1 MTTTSERLPPIRGFI
16 PSTLIDWPGRIAAI
30 LFLPSCNLRCAYC
43 HAGPLLG
50 AAQAEVI
57 PFAEVRR
64 YLESKKGW
72 IDGVVICG
80 GEPTLQPKLAALCD
94 ELHGLGLAVKL
105 DTNGTL
111 PEVLGALIEERRID
125 AASMDIKTALDGR
138 MVEVARCEV
147 DLEAIERSVGLL
159 IAAGSGKKGPGL
171 EVEFRTTC
179 CPAFV
184 DAAAV
189 EWIARHLAERAGP
202 AGVAYVLQRFDPQH
216 ALEPELR
223 EMKPYSAGEMES
235 LLATARR
242 FNPRSRLRNA

>member
-1 MTTTSERLPPIRGFI
+1 MTTTLDRLPPIRGFI

-43 HAGPLLG
+43 HAGPLLT
-50 AAQAEVI
+50 AEQAEVI

-80 GEPTLQPKLAALCD
+80 GEPTLQPKLSALCD

-105 DTNGTL
+105 DTNGTR
-111 PEVLGALIEERRID
+111 PEILSPLIDERRLD
-125 AASMDIKTALDGR
+125 AVSMDIKTALDGR

-147 DLEAIERSVGLL
+147 DLEAIEKSIGLL
-159 IAAGSGKKGPGL
+159 IAAGAKKDGPRL
-171 EVEFRTTC
+171 EIEFRTTC

-189 EWIARHLAERAGP
+189 EWIARHLSDRAGP
-202 AGVAYVLQRFDPQH
+202 AGVPYVLQRFDPQH

-223 EMKPYSAGEMES
+223 EMKPYAVGEMES
-235 LLATARR
+235 LLAVARR
-242 FNPRSRLRNA
+242 FNPPSRLRNA

>member
-50 AAQAEVI
+50 TEQSEVI
-57 PFAEVRR
+57 PFAEVRH

-80 GEPTLQPKLAALCD
+80 GEPTLQPKLAMLCD
-94 ELHGLGLAVKL
+94 ELRGLGLAVKL
-105 DTNGTL
+105 DTNGTR
-111 PEVLGALIEERRID
+111 PETLSALIEERRID
-125 AASMDIKTALDGR
+125 AVSMDIKTALDGR
-138 MVEVARCEV
+138 MAEVARCEV
-147 DLEAIERSVGLL
+147 DLAAIEKSIDLL
-159 IAAGSGKKGPGL
+159 IAARVEKSGPGL

-184 DAAAV
+184 DEAAV
-189 EWIARHLAERAGP
+189 EWIARHLGERAGP
-202 AGVAYVLQRFDPQH
+202 AGVPYVLQRFDPQH

-223 EMKPYSAGEMES
+223 EMKPYSVGEMEA
-235 LLATARR
+235 LLAASKR
-242 FNPRSRLRNA
+242 FNPPSRLRNA

>member
-1 MTTTSERLPPIRGFI
+1 MTAICERLPPIRGFI

-43 HAGPLLG
+43 HAGPLL
-50 AAQAEVI
+50 AAEHAEEI

-94 ELHGLGLAVKL
+94 ELHGLALAVKL

-111 PEVLGALIEERRID
+111 PDILAALIEERRID

-138 MVEVARCEV
+138 MAKVARCEV
-147 DLEAIERSVGLL
+147 DLEAIERSIGLL
-159 IAAGSGKKGPGL
+159 IGSGL

-202 AGVAYVLQRFDPQH
+202 AGVPYVLQRFDPQH

-223 EMKPYSAGEMES
+223 EMKPYSVGEMEA
-235 LLATARR
+235 LLAVARR
-242 FNPRSRLRNA
+242 FNPPSRLRNA